1 MVNLKNLKYGFSI
14 KQIYNYYLYKK
25 SNKKDTILNYRPI
38 WLLIY
43 VSDLCNLRC
52 EMCPHHSGK
61 NNDFE
66 YQKQLSKKF
75 ISLYM
80 LEKIYKKAVV
90 LSALTRDGS
99 ASCEFE
105 IGDINDS
112 TELKYMLWDSIMTL
126 MPLSEA
132 N

>member
-75 ISLYM
+75 ISLDM
-80 LEKIYKKAVV
+80 IEKI
-90 LSALTRDGS
+90 GQ
-99 ASCEFE
+99 
-105 IGDINDS
+105 
-112 TELKYMLWDSIMTL
+112 ELKITIKVLLRLTSNNQFG
-126 MPLSEA
+126 LSKNEVIKILE
-132 N
+132 NRYSYQ

>member
-52 EMCPHHSGK
+52 EM
-61 NNDFE
+61 F
-66 YQKQLSKKF
+66 L
-75 ISLYM
+75 II
-80 LEKIYKKAVV
+80 LEKI
-90 LSALTRDGS
+90 
-99 ASCEFE
+99 
-105 IGDINDS
+105 
-112 TELKYMLWDSIMTL
+112 MTL
-126 MPLSEA
+126 SIKNNLA
-132 N
+132 KNL

>member
-75 ISLYM
+75 ISLDM
-80 LEKIYKKAVV
+80 LEKIYKKFPESVFV
-90 LSALTRDGS
+90 MLGGVGS
-99 ASCEFE
+99 HYF
-105 IGDINDS
+105 IHN
-112 TELKYMLWDSIMTL
+112 LKK
-126 MPLSEA
+126 
-132 N
+132 